1 MKSKLHIFSA
11 ILFTI
16 ASFSFVNSSAQQLPC
31 SIGTHQ
37 VFTDVSNE
45 KPVLLNR
52 LGTSPQF
59 GEIAKHTADG
69 AYKHLANVH
78 RRNTKGSRKE
88 IDTFLM
94 ALGYNGFSDPA
105 FSVAKITPSIL
116 KKGKTGWMGAYSR
129 GHKYKWSVLG
139 NDFETFK
146 IEAKDGSCFAY
157 IMKKCGNAF
166 FDPLD
171 NPKCTDV
178 CDPKCSNYDP
188 TKCPPFC
195 KTQTLTFA
203 GNGKIQASDVI
214 NSTENLPVVVSY
226 AGKTLCV
233 GEYTVPVRLT
243 YEMTASGDVNYA
255 KTVQVCDYGSG
266 IPANLSLNLPVN
278 INYSLAAS
286 DISVGEDGK
295 MVMNVSKKQYK
306 TLKKVYAACPA
317 NVATANATNTTLAAN
332 KVSTSSEAS
341 ESISSTG
348 NVKAGGNNCVK
359 QTLKLSGSAVTE
371 GVSVKQ
377 TTQEVTLIG
386 VYKKV
391 GKLQAGETAEKY
403 MCLGAY
409 NVPANTSLQYALKG
423 SSNLDQIIEVCD
435 NGSVKPVEEISVPL
449 TMTNSFT
456 KQDLMVG
463 DYGRVYMPLT
473 KKQYKKL
480 SKSFKR
486 CCGDGSTSTKCF

>member
-59 GEIAKHTADG
+59 GEISKHTADG

-105 FSVAKITPSIL
+105 FSAAKITPSIL

-286 DISVGEDGK
+286 DINVGEDGK

-341 ESISSTG
+341 ESTSSTG
-348 NVKAGGNNCVK
+348 NVK
-359 QTLKLSGSAVTE
+359 
-371 GVSVKQ
+371 
-377 TTQEVTLIG
+377 
-386 VYKKV
+386 
-391 GKLQAGETAEKY
+391 AGETAEKY